1 MPSPV
6 SIRPATPA
14 DAADI
19 AAILQD
25 LGWFTHLNP
34 MEPAQAREQV
44 ARQLALD
51 LASGSHLVLV
61 AQEPGGQVVAYGAVH
76 WLPYLIKPGP
86 EAYVSELFVAAAWR
100 GQGVGGALLAAMEGE
115 ARARGCSQ
123 LMLINNQER
132 DSYRRAFYAKQGWQ
146 ERRAMANFC
155 RPL

>member
-1 MPSPV
+1 MSSPV
-6 SIRPATPA
+6 SIRPATPT
-14 DAADI
+14 DAAAI

-25 LGWFTHLNP
+25 LGWFAHLDTQD
-34 MEPAQAREQV
+34 PAQAQEQV

-51 LASGSHLVLV
+51 LASDSHLVLV
-61 AQEPGGQVVAYGAVH
+61 AQEPSGQVVAYGAVH

-86 EAYVSELFVAAAWR
+86 EGYVSELFVQEAWR
-100 GQGVGGALLAAMEGE
+100 GRGVGRALLAAMEGE

-123 LMLINNQER
+123 LMLINNRER

-146 ERRAMANFC
+146 ERPAMANFC